1 MPSTVPVVVEVTSV
15 TARASPKSASL
26 TRPSVASS
34 TFSGLMSRCT
44 RPTRCAAAS
53 ASSTLSPMRSAS
65 PTVSAPRSPMC
76 RRRFAAVDVLHR
88 QVAGLA
94 VDALVVHADEAGV
107 REPGGG
113 AGLAPEPG
121 DEVGAGR
128 ALGEVGVHDLQR
140 DVPVQAPVDGQVHGR
155 HAAAGDAGH
164 DLVPAVDQA
173 ADERIGDGGSH
184 AQGVYGRDAADAA
197 GAASAEARHVRLDV
211 GDVAPG
217 VREHAVALHRRRAL
231 VVAGDRGGQ
240 VGGVADERAQDGD
253 ARGDVVVRV
262 RPG

>member
-1 MPSTVPVVVEVTSV
+1 M
-15 TARASPKSASL
+15 TARARPKSASL

-44 RPTRCAAAS
+44 RPTAVRGGERVEHALADAQRVADGQRAALADVP
-53 ASSTLSPMRSAS
+53 AQVGP
-65 PTVSAPRSPMC
+65 
-76 RRRFAAVDVLHR
+76 VDVLHR

-107 REPGGG
+107 REAGGG

-128 ALGEVGVHDLQR
+128 ALREVRVHDLQR
-140 DVPVQAPVDGQVHGR
+140 DVPVQAPVDGEVHGG

-164 DLVPAVDQA
+164 DLVPTVDQA

-184 AQGVYGRDAADAA
+184 AQGVYGRGAADAA
-197 GAASAEARHVRLDV
+197 GRASAEARHVGLDV

-231 VVAGDRGGQ
+231 VVAGDRRRQ
-240 VGGVADERAQDGD
+240 VRGVARRASAGW
-253 ARGDVVVRV
+253 R
-262 RPG
+262 RPR

>member
-44 RPTRCAAAS
+44 RPTAVRGGEGVEHALADAQRVADGQGS
-53 ASSTLSPMRSAS
+53 ALADVPAQ
-65 PTVSAPRSPMC
+65 VAP
-76 RRRFAAVDVLHR
+76 VDVLHR

-107 REPGGG
+107 RQARGGP
-113 AGLAPEPG
+113 GLAPEPG

-128 ALGEVGVHDLQR
+128 ALGEVGVHHLQR
-140 DVPVQAPVDGQVHGR
+140 DVPVQATVDGQVHGG

-164 DLVPAVDQA
+164 DLVPTVDQA

-184 AQGVYGRDAADAA
+184 AQGVYGRECRGCGRQGLSGTASCASGRWRRSA
-197 GAASAEARHVRLDV
+197 GCPRTCRCSSRRSR
-211 GDVAPG
+211 PG
-217 VREHAVALHRRRAL
+217 SSRRSRWAGPGRCRRAR
-231 VVAGDRGGQ
+231 AGWR
-240 VGGVADERAQDGD
+240 
-253 ARGDVVVRV
+253 
-262 RPG
+262 RPR